1 MATEAPLPTMSYE
14 LEGQADSSTSSNS
27 FLTGSTPSPQTV
39 TTPTPNSPSS
49 ESQVLTTVYSWPTLE
64 PLRFEMYPSNHLH
77 IPLRRDILHRAVVY
91 EGDKTRQGT
100 ASTKWRKDVHGSNRK
115 VVPQKGTGR
124 ARAGDK
130 KSPIRRGGGVAFG
143 PHPRDFSTGL
153 QRKVYD
159 LAWRTALSY
168 RYRRGELVVV
178 DNKISL
184 ERHTGVRLLTNI
196 FEGNQWGSGFGR
208 STLVTSAYRER
219 LFREM
224 GLVEMK
230 RHGIV
235 KDMFDVDVKDLL
247 ETGRIV
253 IEKQALDT
261 ILKAHTS
268 DIGAKLSMKR
278 AAELVARARQATGMV
293 EELEEFPETES
304 NDEDLDDE
312 DLDELEENED
322 EDEAFEKDGLF
333 ERARG

>member
-1 MATEAPLPTMSYE
+1 MSY
-14 LEGQADSSTSSNS
+14 
-27 FLTGSTPSPQTV
+27 PSQ
-39 TTPTPNSPSS
+39 
-49 ESQVLTTVYSWPTLE
+49 
-64 PLRFEMYPSNHLH
+64 HLH
-77 IPLRRDILHRAVVY
+77 LPLRRDILHRAVIY
-91 EGDKTRQGT
+91 EGDRTRQGT

-115 VVPQKGTGR
+115 LLPQKGSGR
-124 ARAGDK
+124 ARVGDK
-130 KSPIRRGGGVAFG
+130 KSPTRRGGGVAFG

-168 RYRRGELVVV
+168 RYRRGELIIL

-184 ERHTGVRLLTNI
+184 ERHTGARLLTNI
-196 FEGNQWGSGFGR
+196 FNGNEWGAGFGR

-224 GLVEMK
+224 AEI
-230 RHGIV
+230 RTHGIV

-268 DIGAKLSMKR
+268 DIGGKHSMKH
-278 AAELVARARQATGMV
+278 AAELVTHARQAAGVV
-293 EELEEFPETES
+293 EEPDESVEEFVE
-304 NDEDLDDE
+304 NQF
-312 DLDELEENED
+312 NED
-322 EDEAFEKDGLF
+322 VDEGEFEEPREEAID
-333 ERARG
+333 ERNRA